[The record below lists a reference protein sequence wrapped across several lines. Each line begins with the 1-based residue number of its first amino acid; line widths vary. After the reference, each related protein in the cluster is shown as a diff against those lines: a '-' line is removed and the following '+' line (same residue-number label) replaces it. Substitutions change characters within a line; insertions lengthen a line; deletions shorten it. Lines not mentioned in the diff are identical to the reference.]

1 MKSKI
6 EAIILVLRSAIT
18 LVGSLLV
25 AKGIA
30 AQGQVDQ
37 FVNVVVPVTELLMTI
52 FRAVQLR
59 RRKVP
64 LASARPI
71 SRDFVMS
78 KFKLGLALSSAVEAA
93 RAAGALMRRNARAK
107 KKVNAS
113 SQHDIKLELDVR
125 CQKLIER
132 TLHRALPGI
141 DLLGEEGESAA
152 ATADYRWVVDPIDG
166 TVNFTYGIPH
176 ACVSIALQ
184 RRTRDASTKDHPDA
198 AYDTVL
204 GVVYDPF
211 CDELWTAVE
220 GGPARLNGRVI
231 RVSRR
236 PRLEESIVSI
246 GFSKDRE
253 SLERMLPTFNR
264 LVHRVRKVR
273 IMGAAALALTY
284 VASGRMDAYIEFGLS
299 LWDIA
304 AGGFII
310 ERAGGE
316 FWREP
321 AKGEH
326 KFRIIAS
333 NGLLGRT
340 LKRLM

>member
-1 MKSKI
+1 MSRDSLMSLKTSQ
-6 EAIILVLRSAIT
+6 AALPSAI
-18 LVGSLLV
+18 
-25 AKGIA
+25 
-30 AQGQVDQ
+30 
-37 FVNVVVPVTELLMTI
+37 
-52 FRAVQLR
+52 
-59 RRKVP
+59 
-64 LASARPI
+64 
-71 SRDFVMS
+71 
-78 KFKLGLALSSAVEAA
+78 EAA
-93 RAAGALMRRNARAK
+93 RAAGAVMRRNARTE
-107 KKVNAS
+107 KKVNES

-132 TLHRALPGI
+132 SLHRAFPEI

-152 ATADYRWVVDPIDG
+152 SSAAYRWVVDPIDG

-184 RRTRDASTKDHPDA
+184 RRARAVSARAHPDS

-211 CDELWTAVE
+211 CDELWTATE

-236 PRLEESIVSI
+236 PKLEESIISI
-246 GFSKDRE
+246 GFSKDQV
-253 SLERMLPTFNR
+253 SLERMLPVFTQ

-273 IMGAAALALTY
+273 IMGSAALALTY
-284 VASGRMDAYIEFGLS
+284 VAAGRMDAYVEFGLS

-316 FWREP
+316 FWSEP
-321 AKGEH
+321 APGEH
-326 KFRIIAS
+326 KFRIVAN
-333 NGLLGRT
+333 NGLLRR
-340 LKRLM
+340 KLMKLG